1 MDFQKQENTS
11 NTTPTTKRM
20 MMMMMKNKTSSPSPP
35 PSSSSTS
42 TITQKTSNINFQ
54 DDQVSDDDDHQH
66 EGMTITTTEEKKQK
80 RFTTTARRVA
90 TSGGGGERGGMM
102 SCQAEKCTADL
113 SVAKRYHRRH
123 KVCEF
128 HAKAPSVLVSG
139 LRQRFCQ
146 QCSRFHELS
155 EFDETKR
162 SCRRRLAGH
171 NERRR
176 KSSSDLQGDTGS
188 SSQTKGS
195 NPQFSR
201 AGDHAGGN
209 SSNNNGTSTY
219 KHFQLR

>member
-1 MDFQKQENTS
+1 MMMRDK
-11 NTTPTTKRM
+11 TTK
-20 MMMMMKNKTSSPSPP
+20 KTHKSS
-35 PSSSSTS
+35 
-42 TITQKTSNINFQ
+42 INFDDQ
-54 DDQVSDDDDHQH
+54 DDQGSDDQL
-66 EGMTITTTEEKKQK
+66 EEMTTTTITTEEKKQK
-80 RFTTTARRVA
+80 RFTATTGRRA
-90 TSGGGGERGGMM
+90 AGGGSGGGGGGGGVT

-113 SVAKRYHRRH
+113 TEAKRYHRRH

-176 KSSSDLQGDTGS
+176 KNSEPQGEGGS
-188 SSQTKGS
+188 SSQTKVS
-195 NPQFSR
+195 NPPLR
-201 AGDHAGGN
+201 PGDHERAN
-209 SSNNNGTSTY
+209 STQMSYPGNNGTSSY
-219 KHFQLR
+219 KQFQIR